1 MAQLIIT
8 ATGPDRTGIV
18 SDISKIITEKGGNIE
33 ESRMT
38 QLAGDFAVIMLVT
51 FDLHIDE
58 LENQLSTLSTLQ
70 ITIKNA
76 TEKQSDDSR
85 QTRQIVLNG
94 ADNEG
99 IVHSVTEFLSKNN
112 INIESM
118 DTESVQAPISGTTLF
133 CMQSIIQVPR
143 DVEVHQL
150 ENDLAELGENLGVDL
165 ELNLVL

>member
-38 QLAGDFAVIMLVT
+38 QLAGDFALIMLVT
-51 FDLHIDE
+51 FNSPIDE
-58 LENQLSTLSTLQ
+58 LENQLSILSTLH
-70 ITIKNA
+70 INIKNA
-76 TEKQSDDSR
+76 TEKQFNDGR
-85 QTRQIVLNG
+85 ETRQIVLNG

-118 DTESVQAPISGTTLF
+118 DTETAQAPISGTTLF
-133 CMQSIIQVPR
+133 RMQAIIQIPG
-143 DVEVHQL
+143 DVDVHQL